1 MQENELTNQT
11 AQSEK
16 AELFRKLHLNDGPFV
31 MPNAWDIGSARI
43 LTGLGFESIATTSA
57 GMAYAL
63 GKPDGTVS
71 REATLGHCRDIVS
84 ATPLPVSADLGNGFG
99 DAPEKIYQII
109 LAAAGTGLAGCSIED
124 FTGNMDA
131 PNFEESLAVER
142 IEAASEACK
151 SLPFDFVLTAR
162 HEVWDEAPDLDDII
176 NRLHAF
182 EAAGADVLFAPGLED
197 FDSIRTVVSA
207 VTKPF
212 SVMMMEPGLPYGV
225 NELSEIGV
233 KRISVGSAF
242 AQLAYGSL
250 IGAAQEIANRG
261 SFQFIRKTIDYKELE
276 TFFT

>member
-1 MQENELTNQT
+1 MTNQT
-11 AQSEK
+11 TQSERT
-16 AELFRKLHLNDGPFV
+16 ELFRKLHLKDGLFV

-43 LTGLGFESIATTSA
+43 LTGLGFKAIATTSA

-63 GKPDGTVS
+63 GKRDGAVS
-71 REATLGHCRDIVS
+71 REVTLGHCRDIV
-84 ATPLPVSADLGNGFG
+84 AVTPLPVSADLGNGFG
-99 DAPEKIYQII
+99 DTPEQVYETII
-109 LAAAGTGLAGCSIED
+109 AAAETGLAGCSIED
-124 FTGNMDA
+124 FTGNSDA

-142 IEAASEACK
+142 IKAASEASK
-151 SLPFDFVLTAR
+151 SLAVDFVLTAR
-162 HEVWDEAPDLDDII
+162 HEVWDEAPDLDGII
-176 NRLHAF
+176 NRLQAF

-197 FDSIRTVVSA
+197 FDSIRAVVSA
-207 VTKPF
+207 VSKPF

-250 IGAAQEIANRG
+250 IGAAQEIANQG

>member
-1 MQENELTNQT
+1 MTNQT
-11 AQSEK
+11 TQSERT
-16 AELFRKLHLNDGPFV
+16 ELFRKLHLKDDPFV

-43 LTGLGFESIATTSA
+43 LTGLGFKAIATTSA

-71 REATLGHCRDIVS
+71 REVTLGHCRDIVA

-99 DAPEKIYQII
+99 DTPEQVYETII
-109 LAAAGTGLAGCSIED
+109 AAAETGLAGCSIED
-124 FTGNMDA
+124 FTGNSDA

-142 IEAASEACK
+142 IKAASEACK
-151 SLPFDFVLTAR
+151 SLAVDFVLTAR
-162 HEVWDEAPDLDDII
+162 HEVWDESPDLDDII
-176 NRLHAF
+176 NRLQAF
-182 EAAGADVLFAPGLED
+182 EAAGADVLFAPGLEG
-197 FDSIRTVVSA
+197 FDSIRAVVSA
-207 VTKPF
+207 VSKPF